1 MKLTRNPTTDANPN
15 LRGEKHYF
23 TVENAPALMLE
34 AMDELLEKDGW
45 ENDSCPC
52 YDDGFGCGW
61 WIDVEEIA
69 AFKADYKRLKGEV
82 AAYVNSKMAQHQGD
96 TLDAMPV
103 EDVEVVARVVRQVA
117 RDLRS
122 KQESLSA
129 LRAIGTTR
137 AIIMNPYYNT
147 YRPLS
152 QKGWE
157 LIHAVLMVG
166 SMEDVIS
173 WLYALERNCEA
184 STERR
189 PAIAKLMQNVPGATH
204 EEAHRAIR
212 AANNIYDR
220 AFQMLHDY
228 QAAKEAHAEALAMN
242 DAFDRSFHRRAANWG
257 AMDWMSR
264 EIELEKAH
272 EAALAM
278 DATFE
283 ENLVFLA
290 TPDMADIWYKHTDT
304 LKARILAAAHAEALA
319 LDAEFGNPARFEYVN
334 ANGHKQSQLLKEAHA
349 EALEISE
356 LVSLGCDAPCFML
369 HLIIKRQAGGYAV
382 GVTDIPPR
390 VTYNPLAASFWEV
403 MPDLSGRPKDE
414 RETRSKMR
422 QFMRDGDSIISIG
435 DAIAET
441 MRFAL
446 GANWIEI
453 VRRWEMGK

>member
-34 AMDELLEKDGW
+34 AMDELLEKAGW

-61 WIDVEEIA
+61 WIDVEEVA
-69 AFKADYKRLKGEV
+69 SFKADYKRLKGEV

-166 SMEDVIS
+166 SLEDVIS

-272 EAALAM
+272 EEALALDVVFRKAKARYDHFWGAYSYYKRRELVEKAHDAALAM

-290 TPDMADIWYKHTDT
+290 TPDMADIWYKHTDI

-319 LDAEFGNPARFEYVN
+319 LDAEYGYPARFEYVN
-334 ANGHKQSQLLKEAHA
+334 ANGHKQVQLLAAAHKA
-349 EALEISE
+349 ALVMAANYASADQMANEFLTEQAHTEEAL
-356 LVSLGCDAPCFML
+356 
-369 HLIIKRQAGGYAV
+369 
-382 GVTDIPPR
+382 
-390 VTYNPLAASFWEV
+390 
-403 MPDLSGRPKDE
+403 
-414 RETRSKMR
+414 
-422 QFMRDGDSIISIG
+422 
-435 DAIAET
+435 
-441 MRFAL
+441 
-446 GANWIEI
+446 
-453 VRRWEMGK
+453 GK

>member
-34 AMDELLEKDGW
+34 AMDELLEKAGW

-61 WIDVEEIA
+61 WIDVEEVA
-69 AFKADYKRLKGEV
+69 AFKADYKRLKGEA

-166 SMEDVIS
+166 SLEDVIS

-272 EAALAM
+272 E
-278 DATFE
+278 
-283 ENLVFLA
+283 
-290 TPDMADIWYKHTDT
+290 
-304 LKARILAAAHAEALA
+304 EALA
-319 LDAEFGNPARFEYVN
+319 LDVVFRKAKARYDHFWGAYSYYKRRELVEKAHDAALIENDMFDGIIRDDLTPEQRAIQTRREGMDIYGEKFAQQYAKDYDEAWSYELKRNQAIRDEEVQLTTQIEFNKRQYIWEEVYSEEYKAIRLEVAHEAALVMA
-334 ANGHKQSQLLKEAHA
+334 ANYASADQMANEFLTEQAHTE
-349 EALEISE
+349 EAL
-356 LVSLGCDAPCFML
+356 
-369 HLIIKRQAGGYAV
+369 
-382 GVTDIPPR
+382 
-390 VTYNPLAASFWEV
+390 
-403 MPDLSGRPKDE
+403 
-414 RETRSKMR
+414 
-422 QFMRDGDSIISIG
+422 
-435 DAIAET
+435 
-441 MRFAL
+441 
-446 GANWIEI
+446 
-453 VRRWEMGK
+453 GK